1 MNRFRLVG
9 GLLCVTL
16 IWLCVMGCRDGV
28 VRPDGALDP
37 TAVPESAAADVLG
50 PMDVLDIRVYDEPEI
65 SGEYRVDGDG
75 TLSFPFVDP
84 VAVHGLTPQ
93 QVAQSLRDAL
103 ADGYLVNPVVNVVVK
118 EINSRKIFVLG
129 HVKKPGPY
137 PYSDGMTIVE
147 AIALAG
153 GVASDGALNRTRLT
167 RKVGG
172 GEVNQTVQVSR
183 IANGDEP
190 NVLLQPSDIVFVP
203 QAAI

>member
-1 MNRFRLVG
+1 MSVTRIVGVLIASVLVG
-9 GLLCVTL
+9 LCFL
-16 IWLCVMGCRDGV
+16 GCRDGV
-28 VRPDGALDP
+28 VRSDGGVLATPATDP
-37 TAVPESAAADVLG
+37 AAPDVLG

-75 TLSFPFVDP
+75 TLSFPFVEP
-84 VAVHGLTPQ
+84 VIASGLTPQ
-93 QVAQSLRDAL
+93 QLAVSLRAAL
-103 ADGYLVNPVVNVVVK
+103 ADGFLVNPVVNVVVK
-118 EINSRKIFVLG
+118 ELNSRKIFVLG

-137 PYSDGMTIVE
+137 PFSDGMTIVE

-172 GEVNQTVQVSR
+172 SEVNSTVQVSR

-190 NVLLQPSDIVFVP
+190 NVTLQPSDIVYVP

>member
-1 MNRFRLVG
+1 M
-9 GLLCVTL
+9 
-16 IWLCVMGCRDGV
+16 
-28 VRPDGALDP
+28 
-37 TAVPESAAADVLG
+37 
-50 PMDVLDIRVYDEPEI
+50 
-65 SGEYRVDGDG
+65 
-75 TLSFPFVDP
+75 
-84 VAVHGLTPQ
+84 
-93 QVAQSLRDAL
+93 
-103 ADGYLVNPVVNVVVK
+103 NPVVNVVVK

-153 GVASDGALNRTRLT
+153 GVAADGALNRTRLT
-167 RKVGG
+167 RKIGG

-190 NVLLQPSDIVFVP
+190 NVLLQPSDIVYVP